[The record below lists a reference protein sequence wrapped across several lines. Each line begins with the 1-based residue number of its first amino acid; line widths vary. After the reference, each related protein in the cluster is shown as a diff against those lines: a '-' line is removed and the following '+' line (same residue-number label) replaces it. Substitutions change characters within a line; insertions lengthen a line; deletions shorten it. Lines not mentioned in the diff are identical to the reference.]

1 VNSIGPKT
9 MRACPYPAGGSRADA
24 AADAGNVHVTTD
36 TLVIGRQ
43 LGSEGKDKIV
53 YQGRRG
59 AQEPWVAVAQFKTQS
74 SCVQPKLRRSGTKS
88 RAAIRKEAGFQR
100 RAAAAGLAPHILEE
114 DLDRSRLVM
123 EMLPGGTLKDVA
135 QRQGGRLTI
144 EQQRRLLHLLR
155 QLGAPIA
162 SGGAATL
169 HNDLSNPCNYLSD
182 GDGTFFVIDFG
193 MAKEIDSTTR
203 APLNLPPSLA
213 AGANLLAIQHLLYDV
228 QQGLM
233 THRILQEVPT
243 ELVRGWRDFERCV
256 AETRSGVSPAASLP
270 TTAWYQVEVPPAL
283 RPRRRASIPMHK
295 SAAMELL
302 ESSVE
307 DDDELGSSPLGA
319 LPPASPPPLLPPRR
333 GLCHVQ
339 CNTTLLFVW
348 ALCLGASAVAI
359 IHSSRGLA
367 SAVPPPL
374 LGARAL
380 GQWRAHGDKS
390 VPTTVDEER
399 DEL

>member
-1 VNSIGPKT
+1 

-233 THRILQEVPT
+233 THGILIEVPT

-256 AETRSGVSPAASLP
+256 AETRSGVSTAASLP
-270 TTAWYQVEVPPAL
+270 TTAWHQVEVPPAL

-307 DDDELGSSPLGA
+307 DDDERGSSPLGA

-339 CNTTLLFVW
+339 CNATLLFVW
-348 ALCLGASAVAI
+348 VLCLGASAVAI
-359 IHSSRGLA
+359 IHSPRGLA

-380 GQWRAHGDKS
+380 GQWWAHGDKS